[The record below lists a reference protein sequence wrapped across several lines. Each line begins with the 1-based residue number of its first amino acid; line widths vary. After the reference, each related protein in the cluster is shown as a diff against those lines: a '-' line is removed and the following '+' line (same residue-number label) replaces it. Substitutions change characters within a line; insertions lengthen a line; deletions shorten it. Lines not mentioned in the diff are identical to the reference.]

1 MIADTRELQREAWR
15 RVAEEE
21 GLPFPQ
27 TERQLYDLRPERAI
41 TEVLPALLG
50 FAAAKLCM

>member
-1 MIADTRELQREAWR
+1 VIADTRELQREAWR